1 LRLLE
6 RRFGVL
12 PDWVRDRVLA
22 ADTVTMEE
30 WGLRVLDAVSL
41 EEVLA

>member
-1 LRLLE
+1 MRLLE